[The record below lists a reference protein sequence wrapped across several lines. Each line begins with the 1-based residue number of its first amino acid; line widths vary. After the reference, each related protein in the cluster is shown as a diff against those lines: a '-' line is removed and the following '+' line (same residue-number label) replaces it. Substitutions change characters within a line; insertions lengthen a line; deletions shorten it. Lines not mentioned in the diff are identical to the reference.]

1 MAKYIALFS
10 LLLSLSLS
18 SCDNGNNN
26 QVITKPE
33 PVVIDEIVNS
43 TAVNKKGEK
52 LEMSFNNTKNIA
64 QVEWQGEKIEL
75 AQQPTASG
83 IRYTNEHYELMGK
96 GELVNLIKDGKVI
109 FESVKAHIYGE
120 KQLFVA
126 AETKNCSAGVLQKE
140 CLQVKYDADEQNWEL
155 FYEPIEGF
163 KHENGYEYELL
174 VLDERVDNPAAD
186 GSSIRYKLIKE
197 ISRKKK

>member
-33 PVVIDEIVNS
+33 PMVIDEIVNS

-64 QVEWQGEKIEL
+64 QVEWQGKKIEL

-83 IRYTNEHYELMGK
+83 IRYADEHYELMGK

-120 KQLFVA
+120 KKLLVA

-140 CLQVKYDADEQNWEL
+140 CLQVKYDANEKNWEL

-197 ISRKKK
+197 LSRRKK